1 MTKSTAVPPTQLPA
15 TIRRYLAAH
24 AAGDADTAL
33 RAFTATATVVDEGR
47 TYRGTQEIDD
57 FLRHAGSAY
66 TYTTEL
72 VGAARVDDVHWVATQ
87 RLVGNFPGGIAEL
100 AYRFTMSDDLID
112 ALVIAP

>member
-1 MTKSTAVPPTQLPA
+1 MTTSTAVAPTQLPA

-24 AAGDADTAL
+24 AARDADTAL
-33 RAFTATATVVDEGR
+33 RAFTPTATVVDEGR

-57 FLRHAGSAY
+57 FLRNAGSAY

-72 VGAARVDDVHWVATQ
+72 VGAARIDDVRWIATQ
-87 RLVGNFPGGIAEL
+87 RLEGDFPGSVAEL
-100 AYRFTMSDDLID
+100 AFRFTMAGDLID